1 MTGLLGRCQND
12 FLVQRLDGEHI
23 NNLGRDLLLCQQIC
37 SCKRLSNLNTASSNG
52 NVGALTQDVC
62 KRQAALEGLIV
73 DVVNLVTTHTH
84 VEGAICLG
92 SKPERCLGSV
102 VICRNKHAHLRE
114 SAHHANVLEGLVSGA
129 VLSYRNACVRRANL
143 HVEAR
148 VADGVS
154 NLIVS
159 ATGCKHGKRAGKHGA
174 SRKCQSRCNAYH
186 VLLGNT
192 HVNHA
197 LWEGL
202 LEVGKFSGTGKVC
215 VNGHNIVTLIYQ
227 LNKSLT
233 ICLTSCSR
241 HWQPPYHHLED
252 QSKEALLLHQVLLA
266 QDQPVQPKERFHAR
280 KPYPP

>member
-1 MTGLLGRCQND
+1 MLLNGYHMTGLLGRCQND
-12 FLVQRLDGEHI
+12 FLVQWLNGEHI
-23 NNLGRDLLLCQQIC
+23 NNLSRNLLLCKQVC
-37 SCKRLSNLNTASSNG
+37 SCECLGNLNTAGSNG
-52 NVGALTQDVC
+52 NVCALTQDVC
-62 KRQAALEGLIV
+62 KWQTTLEGLIV
-73 DVVNLVTTHTH
+73 DVGNLVATHTH
-84 VEGAICLG
+84 VKGAVCLG

-114 SAHHANVLEGLVSGA
+114 GSHHANVLKGLVSSA
-129 VLSYRNACVRRANL
+129 ILSYRNACVRRANL
-143 HVEAR
+143 HVKAG

-174 SRKCQSRCNAYH
+174 PRKCQSRCNAYH

-202 LEVGKFSGTGKVC
+202 LEVGKLGGASKVC
-215 VNGHNIVTLIYQ
+215 VNSNDVVTLVYQ

-241 HWQPPYHHLED
+241 HWQPPYLHPED
-252 QSKEALLLHQVLLA
+252 QSKEAL
-266 QDQPVQPKERFHAR
+266 
-280 KPYPP
+280 